1 MTTVYLDARFALDL
15 AVNYCLLA
23 CAARLDGGAVR
34 RRRLAL
40 AAGLGAGYGVL
51 TLLPGLGALGHPVG
65 AALAAAG
72 MLLAA
77 YGPSDRL
84 LRRGRCFWCCPAP
97 LGACWF
103 WCPWRGA
110 APPGP
115 GACWGQVWGC
125 GGS

>member
-84 LRRGRCFWCCPAP
+84 LRRAALCGILLVSSFIKSTKETRGRD
-97 LGACWF
+97 
-103 WCPWRGA
+103 
-110 APPGP
+110 
-115 GACWGQVWGC
+115 GC
-125 GGS
+125 GSLYAAAMAAHLFCV

>member
-65 AALAAAG
+65 AALAAVSAPA
-72 MLLAA
+72 LKAA
-77 YGPSDRL
+77 RCPFSAVCPSVVSRTISS
-84 LRRGRCFWCCPAP
+84 R
-97 LGACWF
+97 
-103 WCPWRGA
+103 
-110 APPGP
+110 
-115 GACWGQVWGC
+115 
-125 GGS
+125 SNTK

>member
-51 TLLPGLGALGHPVG
+51 PLLPGLGALGHPVG
-65 AALAAAG
+65 AALAAAIRIAQRKENEG
-72 MLLAA
+72 KTIVALLPD
-77 YGPSDRL
+77 GGDRYL
-84 LRRGRCFWCCPAP
+84 STALYEE
-97 LGACWF
+97 
-103 WCPWRGA
+103 
-110 APPGP
+110 
-115 GACWGQVWGC
+115 
-125 GGS
+125 

>member
-65 AALAAAG
+65 AALAAAVELSKRPEMTG
-72 MLLAA
+72 KTIVALLPDTGER
-77 YGPSDRL
+77 YLSTPM
-84 LRRGRCFWCCPAP
+84 FKE
-97 LGACWF
+97 
-103 WCPWRGA
+103 
-110 APPGP
+110 
-115 GACWGQVWGC
+115 
-125 GGS
+125 

>member
-77 YGPSDRL
+77 YGPVGPAAAAGGAVSGAVLRL
-84 LRRGRCFWCCPAP
+84 WGRAGF
-97 LGACWF
+97 GV
-103 WCPWRGA
+103 R
-110 APPGP
+110 
-115 GACWGQVWGC
+115 
-125 GGS
+125 